1 MNGIRS
7 AVHGALLAVV
17 IAVPAIAQAPIA
29 PLFQKPATPKDG
41 FVIESARGVPQSPAQ
56 PVLVT
61 QHQPVMIFGDMVSH
75 VGTKDTKAAPLKGLG
90 RRLPFVMVL
99 RQVVPDGWSAFQ
111 DAGAKFPQ
119 TASWRGGKPWYEVL
133 DEVIA
138 SVNETPG
145 ASQITAEVDWNK
157 RQVTIRKGAERAEPV
172 KAASPPVAPQP
183 ALHFQQQ
190 TNAASGAFAGMPPAG
205 NAAQAAWIA
214 SQVAAAQAQA
224 SGQRPQAPAGQLP
237 AGAQMPPNFAP
248 AAAPAA
254 PASQSVIDAKN
265 DRFQLDPKDGTL
277 KTSVKRWADAVSW
290 RLVWDAS
297 DYRFNV
303 NTVFS
308 GDFEAAVCA
317 VLRGVNN
324 ANAADPK
331 LRTTQKPLDAMFFIG
346 SKTVRVFDA
355 RSDTETG
362 IEATGGRCFPKGGN

>member
-1 MNGIRS
+1 
-7 AVHGALLAVV
+7 
-17 IAVPAIAQAPIA
+17 
-29 PLFQKPATPKDG
+29 
-41 FVIESARGVPQSPAQ
+41 
-56 PVLVT
+56 
-61 QHQPVMIFGDMVSH
+61 
-75 VGTKDTKAAPLKGLG
+75 
-90 RRLPFVMVL
+90 MVL

-183 ALHFQQQ
+183 GVPAQQQ

-214 SQVAAAQAQA
+214 SQAAAAQAPA
-224 SGQRPQAPAGQLP
+224 AGQRPQ
-237 AGAQMPPNFAP
+237 AP

-254 PASQSVIDAKN
+254 PVSQSVIDAKN